1 MRPALFGV
9 SCLSVFVLFRCGG
22 ARELQTN
29 VDELEGLLMQ
39 AASAQTAD
47 PVEDAKQAVPPRV
60 LLLRYFA
67 CSLCL
72 LGHVRRMRLRGLGLL
87 LVKHILAQRSTPVLG
102 RNLAQPNDFEI
113 CP

>member
-1 MRPALFGV
+1 MF
-9 SCLSVFVLFRCGG
+9 LSFRCGG

-60 LLLRYFA
+60 LLLRCFA